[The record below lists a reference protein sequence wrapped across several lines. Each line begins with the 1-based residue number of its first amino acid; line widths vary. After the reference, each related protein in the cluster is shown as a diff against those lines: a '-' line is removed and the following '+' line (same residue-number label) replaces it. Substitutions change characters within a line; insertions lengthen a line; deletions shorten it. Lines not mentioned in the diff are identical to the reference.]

1 MDHHNLACNGG
12 DCFGCRNVAMGRQ
25 TGVFAHR
32 PWEIRYHGPYSAY
45 VSHPFSTAA
54 VDSGSIEFVL
64 RLEHQRGTRAVLSYS
79 GLLGS
84 GMRGNHLHSRQ
95 AFGDSSDLT
104 NR

>member
-1 MDHHNLACNGG
+1 
-12 DCFGCRNVAMGRQ
+12 
-25 TGVFAHR
+25 
-32 PWEIRYHGPYSAY
+32 
-45 VSHPFSTAA
+45 

-84 GMRGNHLHSRQ
+84 GMRSNHLHSRQ